1 MGALVSQHILVLLGD
16 GTKIT
21 VHTVIW
27 GKRSQEADMGN
38 TVVQQGEGSHL
49 GREIS
54 SHPITYMHHLWALF
68 YDPSLTHKLLSYKVG
83 HFLPSLFQHDLTHLV
98 RCDNYCGHLG
108 RLWTYLDK
116 PPGIAEGG
124 MYPLGLSVRGYVD

>member
-54 SHPITYMHHLWALF
+54 FRDTIFPTTARYSKPREPRRPGQGIENIH
-68 YDPSLTHKLLSYKVG
+68 DRKDRGKLLSNTKQG
-83 HFLPSLFQHDLTHLV
+83 NKQNKTKS
-98 RCDNYCGHLG
+98 R
-108 RLWTYLDK
+108 
-116 PPGIAEGG
+116 
-124 MYPLGLSVRGYVD
+124 